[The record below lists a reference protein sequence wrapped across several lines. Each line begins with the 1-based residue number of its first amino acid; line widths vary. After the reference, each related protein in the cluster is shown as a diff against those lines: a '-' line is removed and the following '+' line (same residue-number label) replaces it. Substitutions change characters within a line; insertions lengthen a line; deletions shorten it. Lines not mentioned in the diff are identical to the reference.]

1 MSLLIVQEMAER
13 LRKVM
18 TPAEKRLW
26 AVLKGRGLERYKVR
40 RQFPVGRAI
49 LDFCIPEYR
58 LGIELDGDIH
68 LHQQEYDASRTEYLE
83 ARGYRIIRFAN
94 ETIESDLPSVL
105 AEIEKALNDLKNE
118 RNTSSD

>member
-1 MSLLIVQEMAER
+1 
-13 LRKVM
+13 
-18 TPAEKRLW
+18 
-26 AVLKGRGLERYKVR
+26 VR

-49 LDFCIPEYR
+49 LDFCIPEYC

-68 LHQQEYDASRTEYLE
+68 LSQQEYDASRTEYLQ

-118 RNTSSD
+118 RNTPSD